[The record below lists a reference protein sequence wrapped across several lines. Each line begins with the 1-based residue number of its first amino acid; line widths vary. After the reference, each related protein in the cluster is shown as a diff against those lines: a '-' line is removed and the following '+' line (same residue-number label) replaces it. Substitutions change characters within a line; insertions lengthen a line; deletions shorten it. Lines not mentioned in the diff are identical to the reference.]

1 MYFPYKVLS
10 FSNRI
15 IIQHN
20 NEMRK
25 ERLHDQIALMK
36 NCITMPKRH
45 WWGVCCV
52 MFFWKGRFLMCIV
65 NAHCNCFRHTAI
77 SKFKIVLS
85 DDEEESWAAMYY
97 TVCVWLCDTLLD
109 THFILS
115 VETRTLLRENASFNC
130 IVMSQALKL
139 CVLMYIAV
147 FWCILQ
153 IKHQLHL
160 SICRMEFCLDSGWTK
175 YHREVSR
182 CLLEPRE
189 WITCWRSVF
198 GLLRWSHGHSLELN
212 SARRCGRNRHE
223 AHFLYLQFEYIVVS
237 DTELAHAWCNRV
249 VLLL

>member
-1 MYFPYKVLS
+1 MGCVL
-10 FSNRI
+10 
-15 IIQHN
+15 
-20 NEMRK
+20 
-25 ERLHDQIALMK
+25 
-36 NCITMPKRH
+36 RH
-45 WWGVCCV
+45 VLL
-52 MFFWKGRFLMCIV
+52 KGRFLMCIV

-189 WITCWRSVF
+189 WITVHAGGVCSDSCVD
-198 GLLRWSHGHSLELN
+198 LMVTHSNWIVQDVVEEIDMRRTFSISSSSTLWWVTLN
-212 SARRCGRNRHE
+212 LPMLDVTVLC
-223 AHFLYLQFEYIVVS
+223 YYCK
-237 DTELAHAWCNRV
+237 W
-249 VLLL
+249 LLLK